1 MRDCTGLA
9 WNTMVLALLGFGSVL
24 STGGCIVICG
34 GGDCNRV
41 GGGWSGG
48 VCDRIGKVGC
58 MVELWGTGLERSC
71 R

>member
-9 WNTMVLALLGFGSVL
+9 RNTMVLASLGFGSVL

-34 GGDCNRV
+34 GGDCNRA
-41 GGGWSGG
+41 GG